1 VNAVQENLLPAST
14 PQERFALAR
23 ALGYNAVEVWASD
36 ITDDTLLDYA
46 QAVDASGL
54 PISALYMGDE
64 HAILAADPAQRDAAV
79 DRVRVALTNAHDLR
93 VPCVVVVPQPAAARD
108 VISGERAYDMM
119 IGFVRVVNDLAGA
132 MDTALCLLPL
142 APAQALALNTLG
154 QGMAALRT
162 MNMHPAVAL
171 AADMYSL
178 HSQGESV
185 ESLCQDMG
193 MLPMIRQIYVH
204 HPAKRAL
211 EADEALLNSLRGLR
225 EAGYSG
231 GFTAACGLPA
241 TTRCAPATTQ
251 ALQAFLEALQD
262 A

>member
-1 VNAVQENLLPAST
+1 VNAVQENLLPGST
-14 PQERFALAR
+14 PVERFLLAQ
-23 ALGYNAVEVWASD
+23 ALGYGAVEVWASA

-54 PISALYMGDE
+54 LISALYMGDE
-64 HAILAADPAQRDAAV
+64 QGILAADPAQRDAAV

-93 VPCVVVVPQPAAARD
+93 VPCVVVVPQPAAARAA
-108 VISGERAYDMM
+108 IAAERAYDMM

-132 MDTALCLLPL
+132 MDTTLCLLPL
-142 APAQALALNTLG
+142 APAQARVLNTLG
-154 QGMAALRT
+154 QGMAALRA

-185 ESLCQDMG
+185 ASLRDDMG
-193 MLPMIRQIYVH
+193 MLPMIRQMYVH
-204 HPAKRAL
+204 SLANRAL
-211 EADEALLNSLRGLR
+211 QGDEALLNGLCSLR

-231 GFTAACGLPA
+231 VFTAACGLPA
-241 TTRCAPATTQ
+241 TACCNAATPE
-251 ALQAFLEALQD
+251 ALKAFLGALAQV
-262 A
+262 